1 MKIIC
6 NLLETKNEKI
16 LASWIDEDSDNNG
29 ETLFTPVYDEDG
41 VLKYV
46 NVKTT
51 SGLAVDTKPIET
63 KSNEFIKQLLESV
76 NFRFE

>member
-6 NLLETKNEKI
+6 NLLETKNECVV
-16 LASWIDEDSDNNG
+16 ASWIDEDSDNNG
-29 ETLFTPVYDEDG
+29 ETLFAPVYDEDG

-51 SGLAVDTKPIET
+51 NGLVVDAKPIET
-63 KSNEFIKQLLESV
+63 KSSEFVKQLLESI
-76 NFRFE
+76 NFKFE